1 MSCSAQLK
9 KKVGG
14 LEPVDPNSPKI
25 IEIANWAV
33 KEHNKE
39 GDCLEFIRIIE
50 AEYQMGSGMKYY
62 IILEATNGILVHGAP
77 MAITNEYFAIV
88 YDKPWNHTRILEV
101 FVAKEQDEPHVA
113 VAN

>member
-39 GDCLEFIRIIE
+39 GGIPLEFIRVIK
-50 AEYQMGSGMKYY
+50 AEQQVVSGMMYY
-62 IILEATNGILVHGAP
+62 IVLEATNGLLIHGAP
-77 MAITNEYFAIV
+77 ITNEYFAKV
-88 YDKPWNHTRILEV
+88 YDQPWTHTRKLEV
-101 FVAKEQDEPHVA
+101 FEPMLQDKPRIA
-113 VAN
+113 IAN